1 MIEMDF
7 ETDFGWGGWSFFLFR
22 NIFSE
27 IQKSYLHQN
36 GGVGGWRFLGDVARI
51 FVFFG
56 GDLREGSLFETHN
69 GLFPLKISNKWPQE
83 EVGHLPKWLE
93 FSGANLQFQGGYYNK
108 NNMN

>member
-1 MIEMDF
+1 MGLE
-7 ETDFGWGGWSFFLFR
+7 FFFIQKYFFR
-22 NIFSE
+22 NSE
-27 IQKSYLHQN
+27 ILFTAKW

-69 GLFPLKISNKWPQE
+69 GLFPLKISNKLTQE
-83 EVGHLPKWLE
+83 EVGHLPNWLE

-108 NNMN
+108 T